1 MIQAKLND
9 DTLKPMK
16 VIIRDFNKVNG
27 DRFKQKAMIT
37 DSSKSNIK
45 SVKTFFNSSIPVSK
59 RVQGMINDST
69 R

>member
-1 MIQAKLND
+1 
-9 DTLKPMK
+9 MK
-16 VIIRDFNKVNG
+16 VIIRDFNKVND
-27 DRFKQKAMIT
+27 DRFKQKAMMN
-37 DSSKSNIK
+37 DSSESNIK

>member
-37 DSSKSNIK
+37 DSSESNIK